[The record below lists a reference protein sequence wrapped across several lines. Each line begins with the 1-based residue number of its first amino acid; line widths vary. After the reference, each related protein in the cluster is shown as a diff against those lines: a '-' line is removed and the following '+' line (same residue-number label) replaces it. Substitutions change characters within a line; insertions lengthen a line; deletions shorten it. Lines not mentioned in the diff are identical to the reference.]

1 MLCEAISGLVGRL
14 GMVESK
20 VDVLPA
26 ALQKIEAANNIEPLT
41 ERLSLLMEFGLVPM
55 DLTKIRSSRTL
66 PPTPIEKPSN
76 TRVAGEFAFD
86 GNI

>member
-1 MLCEAISGLVGRL
+1 
-14 GMVESK
+14 
-20 VDVLPA
+20 
-26 ALQKIEAANNIEPLT
+26 
-41 ERLSLLMEFGLVPM
+41 MEFGLVPI

-66 PPTPIEKPSN
+66 PPTPTEKPSN